1 MDVGRFKVSFRLNN
15 KADVEAGLFFTLFGG
30 LTAALSLQYEMGTI
44 AAMGP
49 GMFPLILGVLLTILG
64 LVILMKGMLGGG
76 ETAKALPRKPAILV
90 SLSLLAFAFLVLS
103 VGLVAAVPAQIFI
116 ALWASDHFT
125 LKRAIALSIGLLLF
139 CYVVFIY
146 FLGIAVPMI
155 AV

>member
-1 MDVGRFKVSFRLNN
+1 MGAGRFKLSFRLNN
-15 KADVEAGLFFTLFGG
+15 MADVEAGLFFTLFGG
-30 LTAALSLQYEMGTI
+30 LTAGLSLQYQMGTI

-49 GMFPLILGVLLTILG
+49 GMFPLILGVILTILG
-64 LVILMKGMLGGG
+64 LVILAKGVMAGG
-76 ETAKALPRKPAILV
+76 ETTRSLPPRAVLLIT
-90 SLSLLAFAFLVLS
+90 LSLMAFAVLVLS
-103 VGLVAAVPAQIFI
+103 VGLVAAVPAQVFI

-139 CYVVFIY
+139 CCLVFIY

>member
-1 MDVGRFKVSFRLNN
+1 MGAGRFKVSFRLNN

-30 LTAALSLQYEMGTI
+30 LTAGLSLQYQMGTI

-49 GMFPLILGVLLTILG
+49 GMFPLILGVILTILG
-64 LVILMKGMLGGG
+64 LVILAKGVMAGG
-76 ETAKALPRKPAILV
+76 ETTRSLPLRAVLLIT
-90 SLSLLAFAFLVLS
+90 LSLLVFAVLVLS
-103 VGLVAAVPAQIFI
+103 LGLVAAVPAQVFI

-139 CYVVFIY
+139 CYLVFSY